1 MGPIRPQAC
10 HRTVAAAALSG
21 PYSRGRP
28 PGPGAG
34 RGRGAREQPDG
45 RLAVEASHGHDLVQE
60 PVFLGSGGLLVA
72 RALHGGILAQAGSG
86 HGALLREIGNRD
98 F

>member
-1 MGPIRPQAC
+1 MYELNPMSFIMEQAGGMAS
-10 HRTVAAAALSG
+10 TGVMPVLDVK
-21 PYSRGRP
+21 P
-28 PGPGAG
+28 
-34 RGRGAREQPDG
+34 
-45 RLAVEASHGHDLVQE
+45 EAIHQRS

>member
-1 MGPIRPQAC
+1 
-10 HRTVAAAALSG
+10 
-21 PYSRGRP
+21 
-28 PGPGAG
+28 
-34 RGRGAREQPDG
+34 
-45 RLAVEASHGHDLVQE
+45 VEAGHGHDLVQE